1 VSLLAVTAQP
11 LNELDYVGITPH
23 PSRKPAKVGQRFH
36 CECVVACVAHIA
48 IDTVGV
54 WPIRLHRY
62 GGETFFL
69 DEPLRD
75 LGAVVV
81 KVVVPWDASP
91 SSTTRAS
98 PMRSKSG
105 S

>member
-1 VSLLAVTAQP
+1 VFAQP

-36 CECVVACVAHIA
+36 SKCVVACVVHIA

-62 GGETFFL
+62 SGETFFL
-69 DEPLRD
+69 DEPFRD

-81 KVVVPWDASP
+81 KVVRTVGRLSEQHDARLADELEERIVVP
-91 SSTTRAS
+91 
-98 PMRSKSG
+98 G
-105 S
+105 